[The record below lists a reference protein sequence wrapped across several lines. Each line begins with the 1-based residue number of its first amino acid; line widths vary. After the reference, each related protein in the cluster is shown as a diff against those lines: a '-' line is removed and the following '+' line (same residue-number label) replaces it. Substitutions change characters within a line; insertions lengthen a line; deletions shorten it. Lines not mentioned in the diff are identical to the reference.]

1 MTAKNPHSEIMSL
14 SDAVGKWT
22 NKNPHSEIMLW
33 LQNNRHLPIK
43 QRRETVKFKLKDTD
57 PALLIHFVASA
68 FLLDDMDEE
77 DKIREKED
85 EAERERIEKDL
96 KKMNRHIARLN
107 EEIVNIA
114 LEHFESE
121 KEQRKNANKARRDKF
136 ETIEQDLKRYWLD
149 NIPRDKRATDA
160 AILLE
165 KTDIFRQSSAEP
177 KRSTVENYVRKWQ
190 KEN

>member
-1 MTAKNPHSEIMSL
+1 MTAKNPHSEITSL

-22 NKNPHSEIMLW
+22 NKNPRSEIMLW
-33 LQNNRHLPIK
+33 LQDNRHLPFE
-43 QRRETVKFKLKDTD
+43 QCLETVKFKLKDTD
-57 PALLIHFVASA
+57 PAFLIHFAACS
-68 FLLDDMDEE
+68 FLLVDTNERRNIC
-77 DKIREKED
+77 KKED
-85 EAERERIEKDL
+85 EAERESIEKDL